1 MQAPK
6 PLALS
11 RLKKRCVKKRLP
23 ASTARIK
30 PLDRFIGQQ
39 RAEQAV
45 RFAIAVP
52 DKGYNLFAV
61 GDNGLGKRTMLKR
74 FLTQHASSQPVP
86 DDWCYVN
93 NFESPRQPWAL
104 RLPGGMAVQLKKD
117 MEALTK
123 ELRHAI
129 PAAFEQESFV
139 EKAESIREDF
149 SEQQDTMLKEVA
161 AKAAE
166 HRLKLILQN
175 PGGYSFIPIDTEGE
189 AYGVKEFNSLSDEE
203 RDVFRDGIELMEKE
217 LRLALREL
225 AHMEKDI
232 REKQQQLNEN
242 ITLTA
247 IQHWLAELHDKYA
260 EHGRVIEYLDA
271 LQKDLVENVEIFL
284 EEDENA
290 DAVTRASPD
299 HKIPARYQINVMTS
313 NKADAGAPLVFEDM
327 PTHNNLV
334 GHLENVTYMGTVATD
349 FSLIRPGALHKANG
363 GFLILDAGKLLQQPY
378 AWDGLK
384 LALRTGCLRIDTLEK
399 QLTLSGNVSLEPE
412 PMALNVTIA
421 LLGDAE
427 QYYLL
432 QQYDPDF
439 SELFKV
445 LAEFESDMP
454 RTEENEGLYARL
466 VSSMVSDDN
475 LLPLNRDA
483 LMKVIEVGA
492 RQAEHQNRLSLNA
505 ADLKHLLRE
514 SHYCAEAE
522 QRKQI
527 DAQAVDQAL
536 AGREHRSGHIR
547 ERMFNNIH
555 TGTILIDVS
564 GEKVGQVNGLTV
576 LRIGESE
583 FGQPSRITGRV
594 RYGNGEVLDIE
605 RSVQLGGAL
614 HSKGIMILSAFL
626 NAQFGQDDSLP
637 LAASLAFEQSYHGV
651 DGDSAS
657 LGELVCLLSA
667 MSEVPV
673 KQSIAVTGSI
683 NQFGEVQPIGGVN
696 EKIEGFFA
704 TCENRGLTGDQGV
717 IIPIQNIDNLMLND
731 NVIEACAAG
740 QFTIYAV
747 EHVDQAVKLM
757 LGLTAGTANKKGRF
771 AKNTLYR
778 IIQTR
783 LDSLRNN
790 GQKKRKKPAK
800 SSTAK
805 SSTVKASAVDK
816 KAFNKKAMKK
826 KVINK
831 KAAKK

>member
-6 PLALS
+6 PLAQS

-39 RAEQAV
+39 RAEHAV

-74 FLTQHASSQPVP
+74 FLQQHASSQASP

-93 NFESPRQPWAL
+93 NFESPRKPWAL
-104 RLPGGMAVQLKKD
+104 RLPAGKAVELKKD
-117 MEALTK
+117 MEALIK

-149 SEQQDTMLKEVA
+149 SEQQETMLKEVA
-161 AKAAE
+161 AEAAK
-166 HRLKLILQN
+166 HKLKLILQT
-175 PGGYSFIPIDTEGE
+175 PGGYSFMPVDEEGE
-189 AYGVKEFNSLSDEE
+189 AYAVKEFNALPEE
-203 RDVFRDGIELMEKE
+203 TRLVFKDSIELMEKD
-217 LRLALREL
+217 LRAALRDL

-232 REKQQQLNEN
+232 REKQQTLNEN

-247 IQHWLAELHDKYA
+247 IQHWLSELRDKYA
-260 EHGRVIEYLDA
+260 EHERVLDYLTA

-284 EEDENA
+284 EEDENT

-299 HKIPARYQINVMTS
+299 HKIPARYQINVMST
-313 NKADAGAPLVFEDM
+313 NDADSGAPLVIEDM

-349 FSLIRPGALHKANG
+349 FSLIRPGALHRANG

-412 PMALNVTIA
+412 PMELSVTIA

-432 QQYDPDF
+432 QRYDPDF
-439 SELFKV
+439 GELFKV

-454 RTEENEGLYARL
+454 RNEENEGLYARL
-466 VSSMVSDDN
+466 ISSMVKEDD
-475 LLPLNRDA
+475 LLPVNRDA
-483 LMKVIEVGA
+483 LMKVIEAGS

-514 SHYCAEAE
+514 ANYCARADQKE
-522 QRKQI
+522 QI
-527 DAQAVDQAL
+527 DAQSVDQAL
-536 AGREHRSGHIR
+536 EGREYRSGHIR

-555 TGTILIDVS
+555 DGTILIDTQ

-583 FGQPSRITGRV
+583 FGQPSRITGTV

-614 HSKGIMILSAFL
+614 HSKGVMILSAFL
-626 NAQFGQDDSLP
+626 NAQFGVDEPLP
-637 LAASLAFEQSYHGV
+637 LSASLGFEQSYNGV

-667 MSEVPV
+667 MSGVPV
-673 KQSIAVTGSI
+673 KQSLAVTGSM

-696 EKIEGFFA
+696 EKVEGFFA
-704 TCENRGLTGDQGV
+704 TCKERGLTGDQGV
-717 IIPIQNIDNLMLND
+717 IIPVQNIDNLMLSD
-731 NVIEACAAG
+731 EVIDACAND
-740 QFTIYAV
+740 QFAIYAV
-747 EHVDQAVKLM
+747 EHAEQAIKLM
-757 LGLTAGTANKKGRF
+757 TGVPAGTANEKGHF
-771 AKNTLYR
+771 ALNTLYGK
-778 IIQTR
+778 IQHR
-783 LDSLRNN
+783 LKELR
-790 GQKKRKKPAK
+790 GKPHGKQGKSKRKK
-800 SSTAK
+800 TAK
-805 SSTVKASAVDK
+805 KASTK
-816 KAFNKKAMKK
+816 
-826 KVINK
+826 
-831 KAAKK
+831 

>member
-6 PLALS
+6 PLAQS

-39 RAEQAV
+39 RAEHAV

-61 GDNGLGKRTMLKR
+61 GENGLGKRTMLKR
-74 FLTQHASSQPVP
+74 FLQQHASSQPSP

-93 NFESPRQPWAL
+93 NFETPRKPWAI
-104 RLPGGMAVQLKKD
+104 RLPAGMAVQLKKD
-117 MEALTK
+117 MEALIK

-149 SEQQDTMLKEVA
+149 SEQQETMLKEVA
-161 AKAAE
+161 AEAGK
-166 HRLKLILQN
+166 HKLKLILQN
-175 PGGYSFIPIDTEGE
+175 PGGYSFMPVDEEGE
-189 AYGVKEFNSLSDEE
+189 AYAVKEFNELPEETRLSFKES
-203 RDVFRDGIELMEKE
+203 IELMEKE
-217 LRLALREL
+217 LRAALRDL

-232 REKQQQLNEN
+232 REKQQKLNEN

-247 IQHWLAELHDKYA
+247 IQHWLSELHDKYA
-260 EHGRVIEYLDA
+260 DHDRVLDYLNA

-284 EEDENA
+284 EEDENT

-299 HKIPARYQINVMTS
+299 HKIPARYQINVMSTNCPDS
-313 NKADAGAPLVFEDM
+313 GAPLVIEDM

-349 FSLIRPGALHKANG
+349 FSLIRPGALHRANG

-412 PMALNVTIA
+412 PMTLNVTIA

-432 QQYDPDF
+432 QRYDPDF
-439 SELFKV
+439 GELFKV

-454 RTEENEGLYARL
+454 RNEENETLYARL
-466 VSSMVSDDN
+466 ISSMVKEDD
-475 LLPLNRDA
+475 LLPLSRDA

-514 SHYCAEAE
+514 AHYCATSE
-522 QRKQI
+522 QKEQI
-527 DAQAVDQAL
+527 DAQSVDQAL
-536 AGREHRSGHIR
+536 TGREYRSGHIR

-555 TGTILIDVS
+555 DGTILIDTE

-583 FGQPSRITGRV
+583 FGQPSRITATV

-605 RSVQLGGAL
+605 RSVHLGGAL
-614 HSKGIMILSAFL
+614 HSKGVMILSSFL
-626 NAQFGQDDSLP
+626 NAQFGADESLP
-637 LAASLAFEQSYHGV
+637 LSASLGFEQSYNGV

-667 MSEVPV
+667 MSGIPV
-673 KQSIAVTGSI
+673 KQSLAVTGSM

-704 TCENRGLTGDQGV
+704 TCKERGLTGDQGV
-717 IIPIQNIDNLMLND
+717 IIPVQNIDNLMLSD
-731 NVIEACAAG
+731 AVIDACAEG
-740 QFTIYAV
+740 QFAIYAV
-747 EHVDQAVKLM
+747 EHAEQAIKLM
-757 LGLTAGTANKKGRF
+757 TGVPAGTANEKGHF
-771 AKNTLYR
+771 ARSSLYGK
-778 IIQTR
+778 IEQR
-783 LDSLRNN
+783 LKSLRS
-790 GQKKRKKPAK
+790 RKKNRK
-800 SSTAK
+800 EK
-805 SSTVKASAVDK
+805 
-816 KAFNKKAMKK
+816 
-826 KVINK
+826 
-831 KAAKK
+831 

>member
-6 PLALS
+6 PLAQS

-39 RAEQAV
+39 RAEHAV

-61 GDNGLGKRTMLKR
+61 GENGLGKRTMLKR
-74 FLTQHASSQPVP
+74 FLQQHASSQPSP

-93 NFESPRQPWAL
+93 NFETPRKPWAI
-104 RLPGGMAVQLKKD
+104 RLPAGMAVQLKKD
-117 MEALTK
+117 MEALIK

-149 SEQQDTMLKEVA
+149 SEQQETMLKEVA
-161 AKAAE
+161 AEAGK
-166 HRLKLILQN
+166 HKLKLILQN
-175 PGGYSFIPIDTEGE
+175 PGGYSFMPVDEEGE
-189 AYGVKEFNSLSDEE
+189 AYAVKEFNELPEETRLSFKES
-203 RDVFRDGIELMEKE
+203 IELMEKE
-217 LRLALREL
+217 LRAALRDL

-232 REKQQQLNEN
+232 REKQQKLNEN

-247 IQHWLAELHDKYA
+247 IQHWLSELHDKYA
-260 EHGRVIEYLDA
+260 DHERVLDYLNA

-284 EEDENA
+284 EEDENT

-299 HKIPARYQINVMTS
+299 HKIPARYQINVMSTNCPDS
-313 NKADAGAPLVFEDM
+313 GAPLVIEDM

-349 FSLIRPGALHKANG
+349 FSLIRPGALHRANG

-412 PMALNVTIA
+412 PMTLNVTIA

-432 QQYDPDF
+432 QRFDPDF
-439 SELFKV
+439 GELFKV

-454 RTEENEGLYARL
+454 RNEENETLYARL
-466 VSSMVSDDN
+466 ISSMVKEDD
-475 LLPLNRDA
+475 LLPLSRDA

-514 SHYCAEAE
+514 AHYCATSE
-522 QRKQI
+522 QKEQI
-527 DAQAVDQAL
+527 DAQSVDQAL
-536 AGREHRSGHIR
+536 TGREYRSGHIR

-555 TGTILIDVS
+555 DGTILIDTE

-583 FGQPSRITGRV
+583 FGQPSRITATV

-605 RSVQLGGAL
+605 RSVHLGGAL
-614 HSKGIMILSAFL
+614 HSKGVMILSSFL
-626 NAQFGQDDSLP
+626 NAQFGADESLP
-637 LAASLAFEQSYHGV
+637 LSASLGFEQSYNGV

-667 MSEVPV
+667 MSGIPV
-673 KQSIAVTGSI
+673 KQSLAVTGSM

-704 TCENRGLTGDQGV
+704 TCTERGLTGDQGV
-717 IIPIQNIDNLMLND
+717 IIPVQNIDNLMLSD
-731 NVIEACAAG
+731 AVIDACAEG
-740 QFTIYAV
+740 QFAIYAV
-747 EHVDQAVKLM
+747 EHAEQAIKLM
-757 LGLTAGTANKKGRF
+757 TGVPAGTANEKGHF
-771 AKNTLYR
+771 ARSSLYGK
-778 IIQTR
+778 IEQR
-783 LDSLRNN
+783 LKSLRS
-790 GQKKRKKPAK
+790 RKKNRK
-800 SSTAK
+800 EK
-805 SSTVKASAVDK
+805 
-816 KAFNKKAMKK
+816 
-826 KVINK
+826 
-831 KAAKK
+831 

>member
-11 RLKKRCVKKRLP
+11 RLKKRCNKKRLP

-39 RAEQAV
+39 RAEHAV

-52 DKGYNLFAV
+52 DKGYNLFAM
-61 GDNGLGKRTMLKR
+61 GENGLGKRTMLKR
-74 FLTQHASSQPVP
+74 FLQQHASSRPSP

-93 NFESPRQPWAL
+93 NFETPRKPWAI
-104 RLPGGMAVQLKKD
+104 RLPAGMAVQLKKD
-117 MEALTK
+117 MEALIK

-161 AKAAE
+161 AEAGK
-166 HRLKLILQN
+166 HKLKLILQN
-175 PGGYSFIPIDTEGE
+175 PGGYSFMPVDEEGE
-189 AYGVKEFNSLSDEE
+189 AYAIKDFNELPEETRLSFKES
-203 RDVFRDGIELMEKE
+203 IELMEKD
-217 LRLALREL
+217 LRAALRDL

-232 REKQQQLNEN
+232 REKQHKLNEN

-247 IQHWLAELHDKYA
+247 IQHWLSELRDKYTDH
-260 EHGRVIEYLDA
+260 ERVLDYLNA

-284 EEDENA
+284 EEDENT

-299 HKIPARYQINVMTS
+299 HKIPARYQINVMSTNCPDS
-313 NKADAGAPLVFEDM
+313 GAPLVIEDM

-349 FSLIRPGALHKANG
+349 FSLIRPGALHRANG

-412 PMALNVTIA
+412 PMTLNVTIA

-432 QQYDPDF
+432 QRYDPDF
-439 SELFKV
+439 GELFKV
-445 LAEFESDMP
+445 LAEFEGDMP
-454 RTEENEGLYARL
+454 RNEENEALYARL
-466 VSSMVSDDN
+466 VSSMVKEDS
-475 LLPLNRDA
+475 LLPLSRDA

-492 RQAEHQNRLSLNA
+492 RKAEHQNRLSLNA

-514 SHYCAEAE
+514 AHYCACAD
-522 QRKQI
+522 QKDQV

-536 AGREHRSGHIR
+536 EGREYRSGHIR

-555 TGTILIDVS
+555 DGTILIDTQ

-583 FGQPSRITGRV
+583 FGQPSRITGTV
-594 RYGNGEVLDIE
+594 RYGNGDVLDIE
-605 RSVQLGGAL
+605 RSVHLGGAL
-614 HSKGIMILSAFL
+614 HSKGVMILSAFL
-626 NAQFGQDDSLP
+626 NAQFGVDEPLP
-637 LAASLAFEQSYHGV
+637 LSASLGFEQSYNGV

-667 MSEVPV
+667 MSCVPV
-673 KQSIAVTGSI
+673 KQSLAITGSI

-696 EKIEGFFA
+696 EKVEGFFA
-704 TCENRGLTGDQGV
+704 TCKERGLTGDQGV
-717 IIPIQNIDNLMLND
+717 IIPVQNIDNLMLSD
-731 NVIEACAAG
+731 EVIEACAND
-740 QFTIYAV
+740 QFAVYAV
-747 EHVDQAVKLM
+747 EHVEQAIKLM
-757 LGLTAGTANKKGRF
+757 TGVASGTANEKGHF
-771 AKNTLYR
+771 AKNTLYGK
-778 IIQTR
+778 IQHR
-783 LDSLRNN
+783 LKELCGKPHGKQGKS
-790 GQKKRKKPAK
+790 KRKR
-800 SSTAK
+800 TAK
-805 SSTVKASAVDK
+805 KASSKQAG
-816 KAFNKKAMKK
+816 
-826 KVINK
+826 
-831 KAAKK
+831 

>member
-6 PLALS
+6 PLAQS

-39 RAEQAV
+39 RAEHAV

-74 FLTQHASSQPVP
+74 FLQQHASAQSAP

-93 NFESPRQPWAL
+93 NFETPRKPWAI
-104 RLPGGMAVQLKKD
+104 RLPAGMAVQLKKD
-117 MEALTK
+117 MEALIK

-149 SEQQDTMLKEVA
+149 SEQQETMLKEVA
-161 AKAAE
+161 AEAAK
-166 HRLKLILQN
+166 HKLKLILQN
-175 PGGYSFIPIDTEGE
+175 PGGYSFMPVDEEGE
-189 AYGVKEFNSLSDEE
+189 AYAVKDFNELPEETRLSFKDS
-203 RDVFRDGIELMEKE
+203 IELMEKD
-217 LRLALREL
+217 LRAALRDL

-232 REKQQQLNEN
+232 REKQQKLNEN

-247 IQHWLAELHDKYA
+247 IQHWLSELRDKYA
-260 EHGRVIEYLDA
+260 EHERVLDYLNA

-284 EEDENA
+284 EEDENT

-299 HKIPARYQINVMTS
+299 HKIPARYQINVMSTNCPDS
-313 NKADAGAPLVFEDM
+313 GAPLVIEDM

-349 FSLIRPGALHKANG
+349 FSLIRAGALHKANG

-412 PMALNVTIA
+412 PMELNVTVA

-432 QQYDPDF
+432 QRYDPDF
-439 SELFKV
+439 GELFKV

-454 RTEENEGLYARL
+454 RNEENESLYARL
-466 VSSMVSDDN
+466 ISSMVKEDD

-514 SHYCAEAE
+514 AHYWATSE
-522 QRKQI
+522 QKEQI

-536 AGREHRSGHIR
+536 GGREYRSGHIR

-555 TGTILIDVS
+555 DGTILIDTQ

-583 FGQPSRITGRV
+583 FGQPSRITGTV

-614 HSKGIMILSAFL
+614 HSKGVMILSSFL
-626 NAQFGQDDSLP
+626 NAQFGVDEPLP
-637 LAASLAFEQSYHGV
+637 LSASLGFEQSYNGV

-667 MSEVPV
+667 MSGIAV
-673 KQSIAVTGSI
+673 KQSLAVTGSM

-704 TCENRGLTGDQGV
+704 TCKERGLTGDQGV
-717 IIPIQNIDNLMLND
+717 IIPVQNIDNLMLSD
-731 NVIEACAAG
+731 EVIDACAEGLFA
-740 QFTIYAV
+740 IYAV
-747 EHVDQAVKLM
+747 EHAEQAIKLM
-757 LGLTAGTANKKGRF
+757 TGVPAGTANEKGHF
-771 AKNTLYR
+771 AQNTLYGK
-778 IIQTR
+778 IQQR
-783 LDSLRNN
+783 LKGLRNKQQ
-790 GQKKRKKPAK
+790 GKGKSKRKK
-800 SSTAK
+800 TAK
-805 SSTVKASAVDK
+805 KSEEKA
-816 KAFNKKAMKK
+816 
-826 KVINK
+826 
-831 KAAKK
+831 

>member
-6 PLALS
+6 PLAVS

-23 ASTARIK
+23 ASTARIQ

-39 RAEQAV
+39 RAEHAV

-52 DKGYNLFAV
+52 DKGYNLFAA
-61 GDNGLGKRTMLKR
+61 GENGLGKRTMLKR
-74 FLTQHASSQPVP
+74 FLEQHADEQPAP

-93 NFESPRQPWAL
+93 NFASPRKPWAI
-104 RLPGGMAVQLKKD
+104 RLPAGQARELKAD
-117 MEALTK
+117 MEALIK

-149 SEQQDTMLKEVA
+149 SEQQETMLKAVA
-161 AKAAE
+161 AEAE
-166 HRLKLILQN
+166 KYQLKLILQN
-175 PGGYSFIPIDTEGE
+175 PGGYSFMPVDEEGE
-189 AYGVKEFNSLSDEE
+189 AFGVKEFNALPDETRE
-203 RDVFRDGIELMEKE
+203 TFKDSMELMEKD
-217 LRLALREL
+217 LRAALRDL
-225 AHMEKDI
+225 AQMEKTI
-232 REKQQQLNEN
+232 REKQQQLNEH

-247 IQHWLAELHDKYA
+247 IQHWLSELKDKYA
-260 EHGRVIEYLDA
+260 DHERIQDYLNA
-271 LQKDLVENVEIFL
+271 LQKDLVDNVEIFL
-284 EEDENA
+284 EEDENT

-299 HKIPARYQINVMTS
+299 HKIPARYQVNVMAS
-313 NKADAGAPLVFEDM
+313 NDPDAGAPLVIEDM

-349 FSLIRPGALHKANG
+349 FSLIRPGALHRANG

-432 QQYDPDF
+432 QRYDPDF
-439 SELFKV
+439 GELFKV

-454 RTEENEGLYARL
+454 RSEENESLYARL
-466 VSSMVSDDN
+466 VSSMVREDA

-483 LMKVIEVGA
+483 LMKVIEAGS

-514 SHYCAEAE
+514 AHYYAHSS
-522 QRKQI
+522 RKEQI
-527 DAQAVDQAL
+527 DAEAVDQAL
-536 AGREHRSGHIR
+536 EGREYRSGHIR
-547 ERMFNNIH
+547 ERMFSNIH
-555 TGTILIDVS
+555 DGTILIDTQ
-564 GEKVGQVNGLTV
+564 GEKIAQVNGLTV

-583 FGQPSRITGRV
+583 FGQPSRITASV

-614 HSKGIMILSAFL
+614 HSKGVMILSAFL
-626 NAQFGQDDSLP
+626 NARFGVDDPLP
-637 LAASLAFEQSYHGV
+637 LSASLGFEQSYNGV

-657 LGELVCLLSA
+657 LGELICLLSA
-667 MSEVPV
+667 MAEVPV
-673 KQSIAVTGSI
+673 RQSLAVTGSM

-704 TCENRGLTGDQGV
+704 TCLERGLTGDQGV
-717 IIPIQNIDNLMLND
+717 IIPVQNVENLMLD
-731 NVIEACAAG
+731 DAVIEACAEG
-740 QFTIYAV
+740 RFMIYAV
-747 EHVDQAVKLM
+747 EHADQAIRLM
-757 LGLTAGTANKKGRF
+757 TGLAAGKANKKDRF
-771 AKNTLYR
+771 AKNSLYGK
-778 IIQTR
+778 IEQR
-783 LDSLRNN
+783 LEQLRNRQQN
-790 GQKKRKKPAK
+790 RK
-800 SSTAK
+800 
-805 SSTVKASAVDK
+805 DK
-816 KAFNKKAMKK
+816 
-826 KVINK
+826 
-831 KAAKK
+831 